1 MHFYISFKYYVSF
14 NYVLIHNYL
23 KTISV
28 ISFSHIF
35 KKIIDW
41 LLRVKLISMY
51 YSVYNRCKSKI
62 TKEYKG
68 QLGVNDK
75 CGNILRTLIGI

>member
-1 MHFYISFKYYVSF
+1 
-14 NYVLIHNYL
+14 
-23 KTISV
+23 
-28 ISFSHIF
+28 
-35 KKIIDW
+35 
-41 LLRVKLISMY
+41 MY